1 MQVNFNELTPNK
13 TVKIND
19 KLTAKYYNV
28 GSKEFVVL
36 DHFAHEDSIVFKK
49 KTFEKLVNS
58 LKGIIH
64 I

>member
-1 MQVNFNELTPNK
+1 MQVNFDELTPNK
-13 TVKIND
+13 IVKVND

-28 GSKEFVVL
+28 GSKQFVVL
-36 DHFAHEDSIVFKK
+36 DHFAHEEPVVFKK